1 MHDIYLVLLKAFFW
15 IEKRFRT
22 LTSKPIGK
30 VGLLVVLVLL
40 GTTLAT
46 HPAYAA
52 EPDWID
58 KTILWF
64 AELALGIASF
74 LATLVIKLIDAML
87 PVMTYNNFT
96 NSPIVNAGW
105 AIVRDTVNMFFVIVL
120 IAIAF
125 GTIFGASKFKWATQ
139 VPRLLIFAIVI
150 NFSKTLCGLMI
161 DFGQVIMLTFA
172 NALTQIA
179 AGNFVQLLGFTD
191 IYAIGTN
198 NSTYSA
204 VQDGSGNGPATWSW
218 FFAGLGAVVLML
230 GILGV
235 MLILF
240 AILVYRVIM
249 LWILIVIAPL
259 AWFIGGVSD
268 LIKSEA
274 YTQWWGRFKCL
285 VVIGPVLTFF
295 LWLTLAVAGAGNI
308 ALKSG
313 FDVSAQGDLANP
325 AGIINRIFEAD
336 RFLSL
341 VIAIA
346 LLYAGF
352 EAAQTMCSTMPGLKN
367 LKGSAMGALKKA
379 KGYGMVGAGY
389 AAKPVIGTARLGL
402 RGVGAGVKLAAP
414 AASNLLQK
422 NRGTALLTK
431 QGRANAFRAL
441 ERNSGTGMMGRGI
454 GVMAGKLASGQEAKL
469 SAANAAAGKGFENL
483 STDQK
488 VALLNKFGKNPP
500 TTQRGKQKAAA
511 LYQQLLG
518 DKDATKALSDSGA
531 DKALWASLGG
541 QMEVNARGDKGLR
554 EKMAA
559 FKKTNPHLTG
569 SAGTLK
575 AEDYKN
581 LSDDA
586 LANEAVRAQAGK
598 LKAEYVDANG
608 NVQTHR
614 GIRDDGTEGELNVA
628 QAMAAGKYG
637 SAKQRA
643 FASDPEAVK
652 AAALNKRSDEELR
665 MVSAETLAANGSE
678 TVLNRVADSAVGSG
692 DLGRLETVLA
702 QLVEQM
708 KDPQKG
714 FDAQAKFDN
723 LVAHASQSASG
734 KDAGMQ
740 ARIET
745 AVKRSQANRNTAMGM
760 ETLSKDGKFFQEHG
774 TIPSLSGKPPTF
786 LQNAFQNASEGRIK
800 NGVSQLTAQQ
810 EALEG
815 KKADTQSEVEKALS
829 AARSKGP
836 DPAVLASRQA
846 ELKGI
851 EEEMTSIQRR
861 KGGDIN
867 AYSSDP
873 AYKKLLS
880 DKEKISSDIGSLTP
894 DPEKDE
900 AVVNARKKVNDLT
913 KEIEVITAGLGTL
926 TGLMT
931 AAEAKKNAPKPSAP
945 TPEFTDEQLE
955 ATGQKSRVLGNLQRA
970 SDAVDAWG
978 DRQVDKVS
986 EKVSKI
992 ARSLPTESN
1001 RRKDIMEGKDE

>member
-15 IEKRFRT
+15 IEKRFRA
-22 LTSKPIGK
+22 LTSKPLGK

-46 HPAYAA
+46 HPVYAA
-52 EPDWID
+52 EQDWID

-259 AWFIGGVSD
+259 AWFVGGVKD
-268 LIKSEA
+268 LISSNA
-274 YTQWWGRFKCL
+274 YDDWWKRFKCL

-352 EAAQTMCSTMPGLKN
+352 EAAQSMCTSMPGLKN

-379 KGYGMVGAGY
+379 KGYGTVAAGY

-414 AASNLLQK
+414 AVSNVLQK
-422 NRGTALLTK
+422 NRATALLTT
-431 QGRANAFRAL
+431 QGRINTL
-441 ERNSGTGMMGRGI
+441 
-454 GVMAGKLASGQEAKL
+454 GKLEGKLGEGTRLGAMVGGMREKQQAKL
-469 SAANAAAGKGFENL
+469 SSKQMETGKRFAGL
-483 STDQK
+483 STDQQVK
-488 VALLNKFGKNPP
+488 AIRALANKEK
-500 TTQRGKQKAAA
+500 K
-511 LYQQLLG
+511 
-518 DKDATKALSDSGA
+518 SD
-531 DKALWASLGG
+531 
-541 QMEVNARGDKGLR
+541 R
-554 EKMAA
+554 EKEMLASYAVQSMGNKDVMGTLSKEGMDKKIWGQVGSNISAVGAGLGKEEQEKLAA
-559 FKKTNPHLTG
+559 FKKQNPHVTGDIDRLTLG
-569 SAGTLK
+569 DVRGLSESALGDEK
-575 AEDYKN
+575 
-581 LSDDA
+581 
-586 LANEAVRAQAGK
+586 VRAK
-598 LKAEYVDANG
+598 LETMKYEYVDKDG
-608 NVQTHR
+608 NTQTLKHKVKKMV
-614 GIRDDGTEGELNVA
+614 DGKEVEEEVDMNVA
-628 QAMAAGKYG
+628 DAI
-637 SAKQRA
+637 RA
-643 FASDPEAVK
+643 NKLSSKTKNLFTANSVQGTDAQLARASD
-652 AAALNKRSDEELR
+652 NELR
-665 MVSAETLAANGSE
+665 MVSAAFIASNASDDILH
-678 TVLNRVADSAVGSG
+678 RAVEQSVKSNN
-692 DLGRLETVLA
+692 LGRTEELLS
-702 QLVEQM
+702 QLVQVMRDE
-708 KDPQKG
+708 KATPKAR
-714 FDAQAKFDN
+714 FDAQTRFDN
-723 LVAHASQSASG
+723 V
-734 KDAGMQ
+734 
-740 ARIET
+740 T
-745 AVKRSQANRNTAMGM
+745 
-760 ETLSKDGKFFQEHG
+760 
-774 TIPSLSGKPPTF
+774 
-786 LQNAFQNASEGRIK
+786 GR
-800 NGVSQLTAQQ
+800 L
-810 EALEG
+810 
-815 KKADTQSEVEKALS
+815 
-829 AARSKGP
+829 
-836 DPAVLASRQA
+836 
-846 ELKGI
+846 
-851 EEEMTSIQRR
+851 
-861 KGGDIN
+861 
-867 AYSSDP
+867 
-873 AYKKLLS
+873 
-880 DKEKISSDIGSLTP
+880 GSMPGL
-894 DPEKDE
+894 
-900 AVVNARKKVNDLT
+900 DL
-913 KEIEVITAGLGTL
+913 
-926 TGLMT
+926 
-931 AAEAKKNAPKPSAP
+931 
-945 TPEFTDEQLE
+945 
-955 ATGQKSRVLGNLQRA
+955 GQKSRLDTIVGTAEKNRIYEMGLNGKMNNGRFEDHGEIPIEEVKKNPAGFIQANFGNARKERVEDAKGQIQREVTQLTGRREKLAEGLPEANELDELIKQRKNGSLQANARVKEIEEKIKQ
-970 SDAVDAWG
+970 VDALDAEIATVNSALDTLKQVVVRKPVDLRSGVKKLSDTVDNAG
-978 DRQVDKVS
+978 DRQIKRLTRKGREEYAEERMQKQLDDLDKS
-986 EKVSKI
+986 
-992 ARSLPTESN
+992 
-1001 RRKDIMEGKDE
+1001 